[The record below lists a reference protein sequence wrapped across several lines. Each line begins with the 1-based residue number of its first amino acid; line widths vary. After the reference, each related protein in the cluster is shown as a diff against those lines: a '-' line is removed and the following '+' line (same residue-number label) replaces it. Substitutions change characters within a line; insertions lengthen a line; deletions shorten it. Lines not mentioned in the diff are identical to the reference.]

1 MDVETKLLLKS
12 TQVLLAARNLE
23 VGGVVQRYID
33 SEVLRL
39 SDPYLPFQSSSAG
52 LKDAGLD
59 GTTVGSGEVRW
70 NGPYARYLYYGKL
83 MLSPSGS
90 SWAKHGEKKHLTD
103 KDLNFHGAPKRGSFW
118 FERMKT
124 VHQKNILKGAAKIAG
139 GRVR

>member
-1 MDVETKLLLKS
+1 MDIETKLLLKS

-23 VGGVVQRYID
+23 VGGAVQCYID

-39 SDPYLPFQSSSAG
+39 SDPYLPLRDG
-52 LKDAGLD
+52 DLKRAGLD
-59 GTTVGSGEVRW
+59 GTTVGSGEVEW
-70 NGPYARYLYYGKL
+70 KGPYARYLYYGKL

-90 SWAKHGEKKHLTD
+90 CWAKHGEKKHLTD

-124 VHQKNILKGAAKIAG
+124 VHQKNIVKGAAKIAG
-139 GRVR
+139 GRLK

>member
-23 VGGVVQRYID
+23 VGGAVQRYID

-39 SDPYLPFQSSSAG
+39 SDPYLPLRDG
-52 LKDAGLD
+52 DLKRAGLD
-59 GTTVGSGEVRW
+59 GTTVGSGEVEW

-90 SWAKHGEKKHLTD
+90 CWAKHGEQKHLTD
-103 KDLNFHGAPKRGSFW
+103 KDLNFHGAPQRRSFW
-118 FERMKT
+118 FEHVKAAHRRE
-124 VHQKNILKGAAKIAG
+124 ILRGAAQKAG
-139 GRVR
+139 GRMKP